1 MTAAGLLGFLLAPL
15 DMALCSRA
23 VAQTDTPPAVG
34 EAAHSHGLSKH
45 GDVHAE
51 PIAELRMHLKIAVE
65 NGECEEAITHA
76 HEVLACPQRHTLLV
90 TTEPSSIK
98 IYGDDYTRQFGA
110 VLTSQAAWALP
121 HPQRIFSQ
129 PALHWFY
136 GLGSQRVMSFEDLL
150 ESPLGAKTQTLS
162 MVFSP
167 KSMRHTLHH
176 RRAALMQN
184 LMRQLP
190 EMDVF
195 GRSAPHALDD
205 KADCLRDYRYH
216 VAIENFIVDH
226 HWTEKLA
233 DAFLGLA
240 LPFYAGCPNAAAY
253 FPAQSFIP
261 IDMRDAK
268 GTLYTIQKTL
278 AENEYEKRLPAIRE
292 ARRRVLFEYN
302 FFAVVAREINRL
314 HDPAKH
320 GIAGVKLLSRRAMRT
335 SRPAVALRDL
345 YGKLR
350 GRLMHLPEAFF

>member
-1 MTAAGLLGFLLAPL
+1 MPEIQDPIRVKLI
-15 DMALCSRA
+15 SR
-23 VAQTDTPPAVG
+23 VPTVHWLHQLP
-34 EAAHSHGLSKH
+34 
-45 GDVHAE
+45 HAE
-51 PIAELRMHLKIAVE
+51 PRWGNCEFVFDRASRDYDWLVVYDDLPAQVGE
-65 NGECEEAITHA
+65 NRQHA
-76 HEVLACPQRHTLLV
+76 HEVLACPQNQTLLV

-110 VLTSQAAWALP
+110 VLTSQPAWALP
-121 HPQRIFSQ
+121 HRQRIFSQ

-136 GLGSQRVMSFEDLL
+136 GLGKQHVMSFEDLL
-150 ESPLGAKTQTLS
+150 ESPLGAKSQTLS

-176 RRAALMQN
+176 QRAALMMN

-216 VAIENFIVDH
+216 VAIENFIGEH

-233 DAFLGLA
+233 DAFLGLT
-240 LPFYAGCPNAAAY
+240 LPFYAGCPNVAAY

-268 GTLYTIQKTL
+268 GTLYTIQKAL

-302 FFAVVAREINRL
+302 FFAVVTREVTRL
-314 HDPAKH
+314 HNSAQRGDS
-320 GIAGVKLLSRRAMRT
+320 GVKLLSRRSMRT
-335 SRPAVALRDL
+335 SSPAVALRDL

-350 GRLMHLPEAFF
+350 GRLRHLPEAFF